1 MSRVAAGLLLA
12 ATLLGGCG
20 GGPAR
25 DGAATRP
32 SRVLHDPA
40 LSGAAREPAL
50 VAGGAAGAG
59 VARLLRPT
67 ELRARPGGPVM
78 TRIGTHTAYGS
89 ERVFA
94 IAARQGD
101 WLGVRAPQ
109 RRDGRPVWIPAA
121 DAALAAEPW
130 SLVADLSDRTLTLRH
145 DGRVRGRWTVSIG
158 APATPTPTGR
168 FGVTDL
174 LAESPGSAYGCC
186 ILALSGHQDRFR
198 PGWDGGTRLAVHGT
212 PHPETIGRADTNG
225 CLHLGARALR
235 RLLRVVPLGATVTIR
250 A

>member
-1 MSRVAAGLLLA
+1 MTRVAAGLLLA
-12 ATLLGGCG
+12 ATVLTGCG
-20 GGPAR
+20 GGAAR
-25 DGAATRP
+25 HAAATPP
-32 SRVLHDPA
+32 SRALHDPA
-40 LSGAAREPAL
+40 LSGPIPEPSL
-50 VAGGAAGAG
+50 VAGGAA

-67 ELRARPGGPVM
+67 ELRARPGGTVM

-94 IAARQGD
+94 VAARHGD
-101 WLGVRAPQ
+101 WLAVRAPQ
-109 RRDGRPVWIPAA
+109 NRDGRPVWIPAA

-130 SLVADLSDRTLTLRH
+130 SLVADLSDRELTLRH
-145 DGRVRGRWTVSIG
+145 DGRVRGRWTISIG

-174 LAESPGSAYGCC
+174 LAEPPGSAYGCC
-186 ILALSGHQDRFR
+186 IVALSGHQDRFR

>member
-1 MSRVAAGLLLA
+1 MRRVAAGLLLA
-12 ATLLGGCG
+12 ATLLTGCG
-20 GGPAR
+20 GGGARHPAT
-25 DGAATRP
+25 GP
-32 SRVLHDPA
+32 SRAPHDPA
-40 LSGAAREPAL
+40 SSTPSPGPAPI
-50 VAGGAAGAG
+50 AGGAGG
-59 VARLLRPT
+59 ARLLRPT
-67 ELRARPGGPVM
+67 VLRARPGGAVM

-94 IAARQGD
+94 VAARRGD
-101 WLGVRAPQ
+101 WLAVRAPQ

-121 DAALAAEPW
+121 DATLVHEPW
-130 SLVADLSDRTLTLRH
+130 SLVADLSDRVLTLRR
-145 DGRVRGRWTVSIG
+145 DGRVRGRWTMSIG

-174 LAESPGSAYGCC
+174 LAEPPGSVYGCC

-212 PHPETIGRADTNG
+212 PRPDTIGRADTNG
-225 CLHLGARALR
+225 CLHVEARALR
-235 RLLRVVPLGATVTIR
+235 RLLRIVPLGATVTIR

>member
-1 MSRVAAGLLLA
+1 MTRVAAGLLLA
-12 ATLLGGCG
+12 ATVLTGCG
-20 GGPAR
+20 GGAAR
-25 DGAATRP
+25 HAAATLP
-32 SRVLHDPA
+32 SRALHDPA
-40 LSGAAREPAL
+40 LSGPIPEPSL
-50 VAGGAAGAG
+50 VADGAA

-67 ELRARPGGPVM
+67 ELRARPGGTVM

-94 IAARQGD
+94 VAARHGD
-101 WLGVRAPQ
+101 WLAVRAPQ

-130 SLVADLSDRTLTLRH
+130 SLVADLSDRELTLRH
-145 DGRVRGRWTVSIG
+145 DGRVRGRWTISIG

-174 LAESPGSAYGCC
+174 LAEPPGSAYGCC
-186 ILALSGHQDRFR
+186 IVALSGHQDRFR

>member
-1 MSRVAAGLLLA
+1 MTRVAAGLLLA

-20 GGPAR
+20 GG
-25 DGAATRP
+25 GAPHAAAPRP
-32 SRVLHDPA
+32 PRALHDPA
-40 LSGAAREPAL
+40 LSDPIPEPAL
-50 VAGGAAGAG
+50 VAGGAA

-67 ELRARPGGPVM
+67 ELRARPGGTVM

-94 IAARQGD
+94 VAARQGD
-101 WLGVRAPQ
+101 WLAVRAPQ
-109 RRDGRPVWIPAA
+109 RRDGRPMWIPAG
-121 DAALAAEPW
+121 DTALAAEPW
-130 SLVADLSDRTLTLRH
+130 SLVADLSDRELTLRH
-145 DGRVRGRWTVSIG
+145 DGEVRGRWRISIG

-174 LAESPGSAYGCC
+174 LAEPPGSDYGCC

>member
-1 MSRVAAGLLLA
+1 MTRVAAGLLLA
-12 ATLLGGCG
+12 ATVLTGCG
-20 GGPAR
+20 GGAAR
-25 DGAATRP
+25 HAAATLP
-32 SRVLHDPA
+32 SRALHDPA
-40 LSGAAREPAL
+40 LSGPIPEPSL
-50 VAGGAAGAG
+50 VADGAA

-67 ELRARPGGPVM
+67 ELRARPGGTVM

-94 IAARQGD
+94 VAARHGD
-101 WLGVRAPQ
+101 WLAVRAPQ

-130 SLVADLSDRTLTLRH
+130 SLVADLSDRELTLRH
-145 DGRVRGRWTVSIG
+145 DGRVRGRWRISIG

-174 LAESPGSAYGCC
+174 LTEPPGSAYGCC
-186 ILALSGHQDRFR
+186 IVALSGHQDRFR

-225 CLHLGARALR
+225 CLHLGAGALR

>member
-1 MSRVAAGLLLA
+1 MRQVAAGLLLA
-12 ATLLGGCG
+12 AALLTGCG
-20 GGPAR
+20 GGAAR
-25 DGAATRP
+25 HAAPGP
-32 SRVLHDPA
+32 SRTLHDPA
-40 LSGAAREPAL
+40 LRTPVPEPARVGDGDGDGAAI
-50 VAGGAAGAG
+50 
-59 VARLLRPT
+59 ARLLRPT
-67 ELRARPGGPVM
+67 EVRARPGGVVM

-94 IAARQGD
+94 VAARRGD
-101 WLGVRAPQ
+101 WLAVRAPH

-130 SLVADLSDRTLTLRH
+130 SLVADLSDRELTLRRE
-145 DGRVRGRWTVSIG
+145 GRVRGRWTMSVG
-158 APATPTPTGR
+158 ARATRTPTGR

-174 LAESPGSAYGCC
+174 LAEPPGSAYGCC
-186 ILALSGHQDRFR
+186 IVALSGHQDRFR
-198 PGWDGGTRLAVHGT
+198 PGWDGGTRLAIHGT

-225 CLHLGARALR
+225 CLHVGARALR

>member
-1 MSRVAAGLLLA
+1 MRRVAAGLLLA
-12 ATLLGGCG
+12 ATLLTGCG
-20 GGPAR
+20 DGGAR
-25 DGAATRP
+25 PAATAP
-32 SRVLHDPA
+32 SRALHDPA
-40 LSGAAREPAL
+40 SRTPTPEPARIVAGAAI
-50 VAGGAAGAG
+50 
-59 VARLLRPT
+59 ARLLRPT
-67 ELRARPGGPVM
+67 ELRAQPGGAVM
-78 TRIGTHTAYGS
+78 TRVGTHTAYGS

-94 IAARQGD
+94 VAARHGD
-101 WLGVRAPQ
+101 WLAVRAPQ

-130 SLVADLSDRTLTLRH
+130 SLVADLGDRELTLRRN
-145 DGRVRGRWTVSIG
+145 GRVLGRWTMSIG

-174 LAESPGSAYGCC
+174 LAEPPGSVYGCC

-225 CLHLGARALR
+225 CLHVDARALR